1 MKKISTLC
9 ALVFSAVF
17 LNAQTINET
26 FENYSNATEL
36 TDKCWSLSGV
46 GLTNTIGI
54 TGNSSLFIIPTTS
67 AGTSTNSNIGQIV
80 TPYINLQA
88 GTDLTFK
95 IKLSNKLSTQATR
108 TINASLLDFYGTYSP
123 VLVTLTLDK
132 NSSFTSAY
140 TVTVPITAS
149 GTQKLVIDITGN
161 GDGNSYLF
169 VDDLTYLSTYN
180 YDAPYACGSNG
191 SFSTLPVK
199 LTSFSGSLVN
209 NKVQLKWTVAENET
223 GDRFELE
230 KSNDGKN
237 FSVSSIL
244 FTTSQIGNEAYLYN
258 EAVALEG
265 GVYYRIKII
274 NKDNSISY
282 SSVVFL
288 KNTSNTIT
296 EKITLLNNAP
306 QSSLSFS
313 MNSSN
318 SELGKVNLYNAAGIK
333 VYSFD
338 VTIQKGIN
346 TIAKDTNKNLAHGI
360 YILEVASTTK
370 RIAVKLTK

>member
-17 LNAQTINET
+17 LKAQTINET
-26 FENYSNATEL
+26 FENYSNTTEL
-36 TDKCWSLSGV
+36 TNQCWSLSGV
-46 GLTNTIGI
+46 GLTKTTGI
-54 TGNSSLFIIPTTS
+54 TGNSSLVIVPTTS
-67 AGTSTNSNIGQIV
+67 AGGSTNSNIGQIV

-180 YDAPYACGSNG
+180 YNAPYACGSAPII
-191 SFSTLPVK
+191 LPIK
-199 LTSFSGSLVN
+199 LTSFSGSIAN
-209 NKVQLKWTVAENET
+209 NKVQLKWAVADNET
-223 GDRFELE
+223 GDRFEME
-230 KSNDGKN
+230 KSINGQN
-237 FSVSSIL
+237 FTVSTIL
-244 FTTSQIGNEAYLYN
+244 FTTSKIGNESYLYN
-258 EAVALEG
+258 EAMALEG
-265 GVYYRIKII
+265 GAYYRIKII

-282 SSVVFL
+282 SNVVFL
-288 KNTSNTIT
+288 KNNSGITT
-296 EKITLLNNAP
+296 EKITLLKNNLP
-306 QSSLSFS
+306 SSLSFS
-313 MNSSN
+313 LNSTN
-318 SELGKVNLYNAAGIK
+318 TEAAKVNLYNAAGVK
-333 VYSFD
+333 VYSSD
-338 VTIQKGIN
+338 INIQKGIN
-346 TIAKDTNKNLAHGI
+346 TIAQDTYKNLAHGM

-370 RIAVKLTK
+370 RIAVKLNK

>member
-9 ALVFSAVF
+9 ALVLFSAF
-17 LNAQTINET
+17 SYAQTINET

-46 GLTNTIGI
+46 GLTKTTGI
-54 TGNSSLFIIPTTS
+54 TGNSSLFITPTTS

-88 GTDLTFK
+88 GVDLTFK

-108 TINASLLDFYGTYSP
+108 TIQASLLDFSGVYSP

-149 GTQKLVIDITGN
+149 GIKKLVIDITGK

-180 YDAPYACGSNG
+180 YNAPYACGSAPVI
-191 SFSTLPVK
+191 LPIK

-209 NKVQLKWTVAENET
+209 NKVQLKWTVTENET
-223 GDRFELE
+223 GDRFEW
-230 KSNDGKN
+230 KKASMVK
-237 FSVSSIL
+237 
-244 FTTSQIGNEAYLYN
+244 
-258 EAVALEG
+258 
-265 GVYYRIKII
+265 
-274 NKDNSISY
+274 
-282 SSVVFL
+282 
-288 KNTSNTIT
+288 
-296 EKITLLNNAP
+296 TLL
-306 QSSLSFS
+306 
-313 MNSSN
+313 
-318 SELGKVNLYNAAGIK
+318 
-333 VYSFD
+333 
-338 VTIQKGIN
+338 
-346 TIAKDTNKNLAHGI
+346 
-360 YILEVASTTK
+360 
-370 RIAVKLTK
+370 

>member
-1 MKKISTLC
+1 MKKISPLC

-26 FENYSNATEL
+26 FENYSNSTEL
-36 TDKCWSLSGV
+36 TNKCWSLSGV
-46 GLTNTIGI
+46 GLTNTTGI

-95 IKLSNKLSTQATR
+95 IKLGNKLSTQATR

-123 VLVTLTLDK
+123 VLVFLTLDK

-180 YDAPYACGSNG
+180 YNAPYACGSAPII
-191 SFSTLPVK
+191 LPIK
-199 LTSFSGSLVN
+199 LTGFSGLISN
-209 NKVQLKWTVAENET
+209 NKVQLKWTVADNET
-223 GDRFELE
+223 GDRFEME
-230 KSNDGKN
+230 KSINGQN
-237 FSVSSIL
+237 FTVSTIL
-244 FTTSQIGNEAYLYN
+244 FTTSKIGDESYLYN
-258 EAVALEG
+258 EAIALEG
-265 GVYYRIKII
+265 GAYYRIKII

-282 SSVVFL
+282 SNVVFL
-288 KNTSNTIT
+288 KNTFNTIT

-313 MNSSN
+313 LNSSN
-318 SELGKVNLYNAAGIK
+318 TELAKVNLYNAAGIK

-346 TIAKDTNKNLAHGI
+346 TIAEDTHKNLAHGI
-360 YILEVASTTK
+360 YILEVAFTTK
-370 RIAVKLTK
+370 KLAVKLTK

>member
-1 MKKISTLC
+1 MKTISTLC
-9 ALVFSAVF
+9 TLVLFATVV
-17 LNAQTINET
+17 NAQTINET
-26 FENYSNATEL
+26 FENYSTTTDL
-36 TDKCWSLSGV
+36 TNKCWSLSGV
-46 GLTNTIGI
+46 GLSKTTGI
-54 TGNSSLFIIPTTS
+54 TGSSSLFIIPTTS
-67 AGTSTNSNIGQIV
+67 AGSSTNSNIGQIV

-108 TINASLLDFYGTYSP
+108 TVQARLLDFSGVYSP
-123 VLVTLTLDK
+123 VLATLTLDK
-132 NSSFTSAY
+132 NSAFTSAY
-140 TVTVPITAS
+140 TVTVPIAAT
-149 GTQKLVIDITGN
+149 GVQKLVIDINGN

-169 VDDLTYLSTYN
+169 LDDLIYLSTYN

-258 EAVALEG
+258 EVVALEG

-288 KNTSNTIT
+288 KSNAGTIT
-296 EKITLLNNAP
+296 EKITLLKNNL

-313 MNSSN
+313 LNSSN
-318 SELGKVNLYNAAGIK
+318 TEAANVNLYNAAGVK
-333 VYSFD
+333 VYSSD
-338 VTIQKGIN
+338 ITIQKGIN
-346 TIAKDTNKNLAHGI
+346 TIAVDTYINFAHGI